1 MEEEVEVEEED
12 GLNNN
17 NQTST
22 AKTLINVLMRLPF
35 LLLCDDV
42 LFKEDL
48 LPFSKSNN
56 TLDTGQVENK
66 TMAADNSTA
75 DFFSLSM
82 ITETVLFQSL
92 FKLVMLTVFFIFKNS
107 DLKKCYMEGLN
118 ILVPILCIHAF
129 ISFNEEYTMSMF
141 EIFTDNILIRVAI
154 VCSIK
159 IVMQLVLGQVLLL
172 CYRDVEQPEA
182 VVPLLKET
190 MLTCLSVHAFLSA
203 LVLPESW
210 LGVSGYVCAA
220 PAALLLLLLLYKI
233 TVEDANVY
241 LLLGN
246 RDMELIQNFGLP
258 FYLESRW
265 TMARI
270 PLVLRTYWCLRFAF
284 TILQSWSE
292 LSLVEGFSWSG
303 LYSDGEVLLVRGCE
317 SYVALLGMTSVISL
331 ISHAIGLVFQ
341 NMLKLDDSE
350 KSFASV
356 SAILFFI
363 LALQT
368 GLPDLTPEKRFYQ
381 LCKNGCLLLTAVL
394 HYVHSLVDTTLVSLA
409 SSTNNKN
416 KHIRGLFVCLCLLV
430 FPVVLLVSLWSR
442 FTVGTWILAVT
453 VFCIEAVIKVLVT
466 LTIYFLTIWDVY
478 YQDGVWESF
487 DDWIFYI
494 KSFGNSVQFVFAV
507 FLFLNGG
514 WVLFFEAGGSF
525 RALMMGIHA
534 YYNIWLEAKS
544 GWSTFWKRRTA
555 AGKVGSLQDA
565 TPEQITKN
573 ADVCPICYQAMSAA
587 KITRCRHLFHNS
599 CLKKWLQKQDSC
611 PMCLEPLHKV
621 DATSQTEEV
630 HPPLLDNMVLEAM
643 MNEANEELDRMFENN
658 SSSDEEEENDDIHPE
673 ENDDIQPEPEMD
685 YRRELGHIQEV
696 AN

>member
-1 MEEEVEVEEED
+1 MEEELEVEED
-12 GLNNN
+12 GINN
-17 NQTST
+17 NQAGT

-35 LLLCDDV
+35 LLLIDYDV
-42 LFKEDL
+42 LFKPDL
-48 LPFSKSNN
+48 IPFSQSNN
-56 TLDTGQVENK
+56 TLDTGQTESPVPG
-66 TMAADNSTA
+66 NSTA
-75 DFFSLSM
+75 DIFSFSM
-82 ITETVLFQSL
+82 ITETVVFQAF
-92 FKLVMLTVFFIFKNS
+92 FKLVLLAVFFIFRNS
-107 DLKKCYMEGLN
+107 DLKKFYSEGLN
-118 ILVPILCIHAF
+118 ILVPIFCIHAS

-141 EIFTDNILIRVAI
+141 EGFTDNLIFRVAI
-154 VCSIK
+154 VVSIK
-159 IVMQLVLGQVLLL
+159 VVVQLVMGQVLLL
-172 CYRDVEQPEA
+172 CFRDLESPQLL
-182 VVPLLKET
+182 VPLLKRT
-190 MLTCLSVHAFLSA
+190 MMTSLAVHAFLSA

-210 LGVSGYVCAA
+210 MSVSGYVCAA
-220 PAALLLLLLLYKI
+220 PAAVLLLFLFYKI

-246 RDMELIQNFGLP
+246 RDMELIHNFGLP

-265 TMARI
+265 NMARV
-270 PLVLRTYWCLRFAF
+270 PVVLRTYWCLRFAV
-284 TILQSWSE
+284 TILQSWHE
-292 LSLVEGFSWSG
+292 LSLVEAFSWSG

-317 SYVALLGMTSVISL
+317 SYAALLGMTSIISL
-331 ISHAIGLVFQ
+331 ISHAISLIFQ
-341 NMLKLDDSE
+341 SMLKLDDSE

-394 HYVHSLVDTTLVSLA
+394 HYVHSLVDTSLVTLA

-416 KHIRGLFVCLCLLV
+416 KHIRGLFVCMCLLV
-430 FPVVLLVSLWSR
+430 FPVGLLFSLWSR
-442 FTVGTWILAVT
+442 FAVGTWILAVT

-466 LTIYFLTIWDVY
+466 LTVYFLTIWDVY

-494 KSFGNSVQFVFAV
+494 KSFGNSVQVVFAV

-525 RALMMGIHA
+525 RAFMMVIHA

-555 AGKVGSLQDA
+555 ASKVGSLQDA

-573 ADVCPICYQAMSAA
+573 ADVCPICYQAMTTA
-587 KITRCRHLFHNS
+587 KLTRCRHMFHNS
-599 CLKKWLQKQDSC
+599 CLKKWLHKQDSC
-611 PMCLEPLHKV
+611 PMCLELLHKV

-630 HPPLLDNMVLEAM
+630 VQPPEEIDPIFQEAM
-643 MNEANEELDRMFENN
+643 MMDELYEELDQIFEDRHI
-658 SSSDEEEENDDIHPE
+658 DE
-673 ENDDIQPEPEMD
+673 DIQLEPE
-685 YRRELGHIQEV
+685 LIH
-696 AN
+696 